1 MKVWSCRSATGVF
14 VAGAMIASICAAVT
28 PAGARTEVSS
38 SIGVSAPHARRCDP
52 IGGPRCFLP
61 FPNDY
66 FTVADRHTATGRR
79 VHLRRASMP
88 ANKDGVHIDPTEQNR
103 SDGFSPGSAL
113 IALLPGVD
121 LARSGAAPRTDI
133 GASLDADAPIILL
146 DTDTGKRVPYWAELD
161 SNATNDATRLLFIRP
176 AVNFAEGH
184 RIVVGLRRLVDS
196 AGKPI
201 APTDAFRAYRDRLSI
216 RNRLL
221 ERRRPAMERIF
232 ADLDRKRAN
241 RRSLVLA
248 WDFTVASKRS
258 LSERLL
264 HMRDDAFRRL
274 GKAAPRF
281 HVDSVEEAPTGPVLR
296 TVRGTFEVPRYLTGT
311 GAPGSTLNNGRR
323 GLDVLPK
330 RNGTQTAN
338 FVCTVPRLAIGPDGS
353 ARPSQMSL
361 YGHGLLGTA
370 NQVIGIGTRSATVA
384 NTTFCAT
391 DWIGMAS
398 DDVPNAVAILQDLS
412 KFRSLADRL
421 QQGILNFLFLGRV
434 LKHANGL
441 SSDAAFQDAHGRSLL
456 DGKHLMFVG
465 NSQGGILGGATSAV
479 AQDWSRAVLGVPAM
493 NYSTLL
499 NRSIDFDVYGS
510 ILNPAY
516 PDEVDRQ
523 FGLLLVQML
532 WDRGENDGYA
542 QHLTSNPYRGTKAKQ
557 VLMFEA
563 YGDHQ
568 VTNIATEVMA
578 RTIHAQLRAPAL
590 APGRSP
596 DVEPFWHIP
605 RIRRLPAKGGSYLVV
620 WDFGTP
626 TPPIGNVPNRAGE
639 DPHGKGSREP
649 RVLLM
654 TSEFLR
660 SGRLV
665 DVCGGAPCQTLP

>member
-1 MKVWSCRSATGVF
+1 
-14 VAGAMIASICAAVT
+14 
-28 PAGARTEVSS
+28 
-38 SIGVSAPHARRCDP
+38 
-52 IGGPRCFLP
+52 
-61 FPNDY
+61 
-66 FTVADRHTATGRR
+66 
-79 VHLRRASMP
+79 MP

-133 GASLDADAPIILL
+133 GASLDPRAPIVLL
-146 DTDTGKRVPYWAELD
+146 DADTGKRVPYWAELD
-161 SNATNDATRLLFIRP
+161 SNATTDATRLLYIRP
-176 AVNFAEGH
+176 AANFAEGH
-184 RIVVGLRRLVDS
+184 RIVVGLRGLVDG
-196 AGKPI
+196 AGIPI
-201 APTDAFRAYRDRLSI
+201 APTDAFRAYRDRLDTHDL
-216 RNRLL
+216 LL
-221 ERRRPAMERIF
+221 ERRRPAMQRIF
-232 ADLDRKRAN
+232 ADLGRMRVN
-241 RRSLVLA
+241 RHDLVLA

-264 HMRDDAFRRL
+264 HMRDDGFQQL
-274 GKAAPRF
+274 GRAAPRF
-281 HVDSVEEAPTGPVLR
+281 HVDSVEEAPSGPLLR

-323 GLDVLPK
+323 GLDVLPQ

-338 FVCTVPRLAIGPDGS
+338 FVCTVPRLAIGPDGA
-353 ARPSQMSL
+353 ARPSSMSL

-370 NQVIGIGTRSATVA
+370 NQVIGVGTRSATAA

-398 DDVPNAVAILQDLS
+398 EDVPNAVAILQDLS

-434 LKHANGL
+434 LKHANGF
-441 SSDAAFQDAHGRSLL
+441 SSDAAFQDANGRTLL

-465 NSQGGILGGATSAV
+465 SSQGGILGGATSAV
-479 AQDWSRAVLGVPAM
+479 AQDWSRVVLGVPAM

-499 NRSIDFDVYGS
+499 NRSVDFDVYGS

-516 PDEVDRQ
+516 TDEVDRQ

-542 QHLTSNPYRGTKAKQ
+542 EHLTGNPYRGTKAKQ

-578 RTIHAQLRAPAL
+578 RTIHAELRAPAL

-605 RIRRLPAKGGSYLVV
+605 RIRRLPATGGSYLVV

-626 TPPIGNVPNRAGE
+626 TPPIGNLPNRAGE
-639 DPHGKGSREP
+639 DPHGKGSGEP
-649 RVLLM
+649 RVLVM

-665 DVCGGAPCQTLP
+665 DVCGGGPCQTLP